1 MFEKLSLRIPYP
13 PPQEGFWGQPTST
26 LNWCE
31 EDYVISHYAA
41 EITNT
46 LTNLLFMALGVQ
58 GVRTCLK
65 YEHDMVFVIAY
76 LGYLLVGCGSFAFH
90 ATLSYPMQLVDELS
104 MIYTTSILC
113 YAIFT
118 HDRSRLFSI
127 LLGIGLVVLS
137 ISITAY
143 YHYIQD
149 PSFHQNAFTIL
160 FLATVFRSLYTMEA
174 ILRPTLSDKYANNSR
189 RTSLSDKEA
198 LYSSIRIDQA
208 IIREM
213 RWIVAMGFITC
224 AAGIAA
230 WTLDNLRCGDFVQW
244 RHRVGLPWGILLE
257 GHGWWH
263 LMTGLGV
270 NYFITWGIWLRHC
283 LNGLQEQYI
292 LHWPHKLFSLPVVV
306 PSPEHAR
313 YLKLRHVENDAIGG
327 TGLEKKQL

>member
-65 YEHDMVFVIAY
+65 YKHDTVFVIAY
-76 LGYLLVGCGSFAFH
+76 LGYLL
-90 ATLSYPMQLVDELS
+90 
-104 MIYTTSILC
+104 
-113 YAIFT
+113 
-118 HDRSRLFSI
+118 
-127 LLGIGLVVLS
+127 
-137 ISITAY
+137 AY

-149 PSFHQNAFTIL
+149 PSFHQNTLSIL

-174 ILRPTLSDKYANNSR
+174 ILRPTLSNKYANKSR
-189 RTSLSDKEA
+189 STSLSDKEA
-198 LYSSIRIDQA
+198 LYSPIRIDQA

-257 GHGWWH
+257 GHG
-263 LMTGLGV
+263 LT
-270 NYFITWGIWLRHC
+270 
-283 LNGLQEQYI
+283 
-292 LHWPHKLFSLPVVV
+292 SD
-306 PSPEHAR
+306 S
-313 YLKLRHVENDAIGG
+313 GG
-327 TGLEKKQL
+327 T

>member
-1 MFEKLSLRIPYP
+1 MFENISLRIPYP
-13 PPQEGFWGQPTST
+13 SPQEGFWGQPTST

-46 LTNLLFMALGVQ
+46 LTNVLFIALGVR
-58 GVRTCLK
+58 GVRNCLK
-65 YEHDMVFVIAY
+65 YQHDTVFVIAY

-127 LLGIGLVVLS
+127 LLGISLVLLS

-149 PSFHQNAFTIL
+149 PKFHQNAFSIL
-160 FLATVFRSLYTMEA
+160 FLATIFRSLYTMEA
-174 ILRPTLSDKYANNSR
+174 ILRPTLSNKYANKPQ
-189 RTSLSDKEA
+189 RTSLSDKEVRC
-198 LYSSIRIDQA
+198 SPVQRDQV

-213 RWIVAMGFITC
+213 RWITAMGFITC

-230 WTLDNLRCGDFVQW
+230 WKFDNIRCGDLVRW
-244 RHRVGLPWGILLE
+244 RHQLTSG
-257 GHGWWH
+257 
-263 LMTGLGV
+263 
-270 NYFITWGIWLRHC
+270 
-283 LNGLQEQYI
+283 
-292 LHWPHKLFSLPVVV
+292 S
-306 PSPEHAR
+306 
-313 YLKLRHVENDAIGG
+313 GG
-327 TGLEKKQL
+327 T

>member
-1 MFEKLSLRIPYP
+1 MLENLRFRVPYP
-13 PPQEGFWGQPTST
+13 PPQEGFWGEPTST

-46 LTNLLFMALGVQ
+46 LTNALFIALGVR
-58 GVRTCLK
+58 GVRNCFK
-65 YEHDMVFVIAY
+65 YKHDTVFVIAY

-127 LLGIGLVVLS
+127 FLAIGLVLLS

-149 PSFHQNAFTIL
+149 PTFHQNAFSIL

-174 ILRPTLSDKYANNSR
+174 TLRPTLSDNDASKSSRAPLLNKEARSSVR
-189 RTSLSDKEA
+189 RTEV
-198 LYSSIRIDQA
+198 

-213 RWIVAMGFITC
+213 RWLVAMGFITC

-230 WTLDNLRCGDFVQW
+230 WKFDNLHCNDLVRW
-244 RHRVGLPWGILLE
+244 RHQVGLPWGIFLE
-257 GHGWWH
+257 GHGWWY
-263 LMTGLGV
+263 V
-270 NYFITWGIWLRHC
+270 I
-283 LNGLQEQYI
+283 
-292 LHWPHKLFSLPVVV
+292 
-306 PSPEHAR
+306 A
-313 YLKLRHVENDAIGG
+313 LK
-327 TGLEKKQL
+327 

>member
-1 MFEKLSLRIPYP
+1 MLENLSFRVPYP
-13 PPQEGFWGQPTST
+13 PPQEGFWGEPTST

-46 LTNLLFMALGVQ
+46 LTNALFIALGVR
-58 GVRTCLK
+58 GVRNCFK
-65 YEHDMVFVIAY
+65 YKHDTVFVIAY

-127 LLGIGLVVLS
+127 ALGIGLVVLS
-137 ISITAY
+137 ISITVY

-149 PSFHQNAFTIL
+149 PTFHQNAFSIL

-174 ILRPTLSDKYANNSR
+174 ILRPSLNNNYVNKSPGA
-189 RTSLSDKEA
+189 SLSDGEA
-198 LYSSIRIDQA
+198 LFSVQRPQV

-230 WTLDNLRCGDFVQW
+230 WKFDNVHCSDLVRW
-244 RHRVGLPWGILLE
+244 RHQVGLPWGILLE
-257 GHGWWH
+257 GHGWWYV
-263 LMTGLGV
+263 TAQ
-270 NYFITWGIWLRHC
+270 R
-283 LNGLQEQYI
+283 
-292 LHWPHKLFSLPVVV
+292 
-306 PSPEHAR
+306 
-313 YLKLRHVENDAIGG
+313 
-327 TGLEKKQL
+327 

>member
-76 LGYLLVGCGSFAFH
+76 LGYLL
-90 ATLSYPMQLVDELS
+90 
-104 MIYTTSILC
+104 
-113 YAIFT
+113 
-118 HDRSRLFSI
+118 
-127 LLGIGLVVLS
+127 
-137 ISITAY
+137 AY

-189 RTSLSDKEA
+189 RTSLSDKET

-257 GHGWWH
+257 GHGAPDDWARSE
-263 LMTGLGV
+263 LLYYLG
-270 NYFITWGIWLRHC
+270 
-283 LNGLQEQYI
+283 
-292 LHWPHKLFSLPVVV
+292 
-306 PSPEHAR
+306 
-313 YLKLRHVENDAIGG
+313 YLA
-327 TGLEKKQL
+327 

>member
-65 YEHDMVFVIAY
+65 YKHD
-76 LGYLLVGCGSFAFH
+76 
-90 ATLSYPMQLVDELS
+90 
-104 MIYTTSILC
+104 
-113 YAIFT
+113 
-118 HDRSRLFSI
+118 
-127 LLGIGLVVLS
+127 
-137 ISITAY
+137 TAY

-149 PSFHQNAFTIL
+149 PSFHQNTFSIL
-160 FLATVFRSLYTMEA
+160 FLATVFRSLYTMKA
-174 ILRPTLSDKYANNSR
+174 ILRPTLSNTYANKSR

-198 LYSSIRIDQA
+198 LYCPVRIDQA

-230 WTLDNLRCGDFVQW
+230 WTLDNLRCGDFVKW

-257 GHGWWH
+257 GHGVLVAPDDWAGSELLYH
-263 LMTGLGV
+263 LG
-270 NYFITWGIWLRHC
+270 
-283 LNGLQEQYI
+283 
-292 LHWPHKLFSLPVVV
+292 
-306 PSPEHAR
+306 
-313 YLKLRHVENDAIGG
+313 YLA
-327 TGLEKKQL
+327 

>member
-1 MFEKLSLRIPYP
+1 MFENLSLRIPYP

-46 LTNLLFMALGVQ
+46 LTNALFIALGVR
-58 GVRTCLK
+58 GVRNCLK
-65 YEHDMVFVIAY
+65 YQHDTVFVIAY
-76 LGYLLVGCGSFAFH
+76 LGYLLLFKFADKY
-90 ATLSYPMQLVDELS
+90 LDPMQLVDELS

-127 LLGIGLVVLS
+127 FLGIGLVLLS

-149 PSFHQNAFTIL
+149 PRFHQNAFSIL

-174 ILRPTLSDKYANNSR
+174 ILRPTLREKYANKPQ

-198 LYSSIRIDQA
+198 RRDQV

-213 RWIVAMGFITC
+213 RWIIAVGFITC

-230 WTLDNLRCGDFVQW
+230 WKFDNIRCGDLVRW
-244 RHRVGLPWGILLE
+244 RHQVGLPWGILLE
-257 GHGWWH
+257 GHGVRTVW
-263 LMTGLGV
+263 
-270 NYFITWGIWLRHC
+270 
-283 LNGLQEQYI
+283 
-292 LHWPHKLFSLPVVV
+292 
-306 PSPEHAR
+306 
-313 YLKLRHVENDAIGG
+313 
-327 TGLEKKQL
+327 

>member
-1 MFEKLSLRIPYP
+1 MFDKLSLRTPYP

-46 LTNLLFMALGVQ
+46 LTNALFIALGVR
-58 GVRTCLK
+58 GVRNCLK
-65 YEHDMVFVIAY
+65 YQHDTIFVIAY

-127 LLGIGLVVLS
+127 FLGIGLVMLS
-137 ISITAY
+137 ISITTY

-149 PSFHQNAFTIL
+149 PSFHQTAFTIL
-160 FLATVFRSLYTMEA
+160 FLSTVFRSLYTMEA
-174 ILRPTLSDKYANNSR
+174 ILRPTLSIKY
-189 RTSLSDKEA
+189 KH
-198 LYSSIRIDQA
+198 SSPGRKDQA
-208 IIREM
+208 IMREM

-230 WTLDNLRCGDFVQW
+230 WNFDNLRCSDLVRW
-244 RHRVGLPWGILLE
+244 RHQVGLPWGIFLE
-257 GHGWWH
+257 GHGWWYVIA
-263 LMTGLGV
+263 L
-270 NYFITWGIWLRHC
+270 
-283 LNGLQEQYI
+283 
-292 LHWPHKLFSLPVVV
+292 
-306 PSPEHAR
+306 
-313 YLKLRHVENDAIGG
+313 
-327 TGLEKKQL
+327 

>member
-65 YEHDMVFVIAY
+65 YKHDMVFFIAY
-76 LGYLLVGCGSFAFH
+76 LGY
-90 ATLSYPMQLVDELS
+90 
-104 MIYTTSILC
+104 
-113 YAIFT
+113 
-118 HDRSRLFSI
+118 SRLFSI

-149 PSFHQNAFTIL
+149 PSFHQNTFSIL

-174 ILRPTLSDKYANNSR
+174 ILRPTLSNKYANKSR
-189 RTSLSDKEA
+189 STSLSDKEA
-198 LYSSIRIDQA
+198 LYSPIRIDQA

-257 GHGWWH
+257 GHGAPDDWAGSE
-263 LMTGLGV
+263 LLYYLG
-270 NYFITWGIWLRHC
+270 
-283 LNGLQEQYI
+283 
-292 LHWPHKLFSLPVVV
+292 
-306 PSPEHAR
+306 
-313 YLKLRHVENDAIGG
+313 YLA
-327 TGLEKKQL
+327 

>member
-1 MFEKLSLRIPYP
+1 MFGNLSPRIPYP

-31 EDYVISHYAA
+31 EDYVISHYTA

-46 LTNLLFMALGVQ
+46 LTNALFIALGVR
-58 GVRTCLK
+58 GVRNCLK
-65 YEHDMVFVIAY
+65 YQHD
-76 LGYLLVGCGSFAFH
+76 
-90 ATLSYPMQLVDELS
+90 TLVDELS

-127 LLGIGLVVLS
+127 FLGIGLVLLS

-149 PSFHQNAFTIL
+149 PTFHQNAFSIL

-174 ILRPTLSDKYANNSR
+174 ILRPTLREKYANKPPT
-189 RTSLSDKEA
+189 TSLSSKEVRC
-198 LYSSIRIDQA
+198 SPVHRDQV

-213 RWIVAMGFITC
+213 RWIIAMGFITC

-230 WTLDNLRCGDFVQW
+230 WTFDNTRCSDLVRW
-244 RHRVGLPWGILLE
+244 RHQIGLPWGIFLE
-257 GHGWWH
+257 GHGAPDDWP
-263 LMTGLGV
+263 GSSLG
-270 NYFITWGIWLRHC
+270 
-283 LNGLQEQYI
+283 
-292 LHWPHKLFSLPVVV
+292 
-306 PSPEHAR
+306 
-313 YLKLRHVENDAIGG
+313 
-327 TGLEKKQL
+327 KKEL